1 MKWFCHMQ
9 GLDERIFLP
18 VYTKKKKRWT
28 IGMME
33 GPVLS

>member
-1 MKWFCHMQ
+1 MQ
-9 GLDERIFLP
+9 GLDEIIFLP
-18 VYTKKKKRWT
+18 VYTKRQDKKRWT